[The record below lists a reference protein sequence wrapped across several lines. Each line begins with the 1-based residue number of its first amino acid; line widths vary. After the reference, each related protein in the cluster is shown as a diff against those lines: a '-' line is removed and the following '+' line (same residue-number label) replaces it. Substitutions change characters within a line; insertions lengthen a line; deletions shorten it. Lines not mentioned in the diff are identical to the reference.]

1 MSTIDPSQL
10 TAADLSNPAL
20 SAQDLADITAA
31 RPDLRPYVATHP
43 SLYPALGQWLAD
55 QGVVPAQPPAAE
67 EPAVSELE
75 APAEETGEQAEPFAG
90 GHEEAQPEAD
100 AAPTEAPVEQSAV
113 EEPHVET
120 PAEPEAAHVEPEAA
134 HVEPEAPV
142 SEAAEAHDD
151 NLEQAILEGAAQSE
165 APAGDEAAPA
175 LSTEEQVAQSPF
187 SNPPQVDAQPQGQPQ
202 FGAQPQQGQQAPFG
216 QQPGQPQYGTAPQ
229 QGQQAQQG
237 QPQFGAQPQQGQ
249 PQQPP
254 FGQPGQPQYGT
265 APQQGQQAQ
274 QGQPQFGAQSQQGQP
289 QQAPFGQPGQQGQ
302 PQFGAQPQQG
312 QQAPF
317 GQPGQQQYG
326 QPGYAPAGQSTGQQ
340 FGAAAQQFGAA
351 ANSAF
356 NQFQTAV
363 VAETGKVS
371 GRSVRATYSLIGI
384 AASAV
389 LILVSMFLPFVSAY
403 GYSASMFEAKG
414 GYSAFH
420 LIMLMAVVGLG
431 AAYWFT
437 NQKWAYLSA
446 GIGALVVALLGV
458 IQFIVAISNKYVDAG
473 FGAFMLLLFSLALGA
488 AGGLLL
494 MELKTGAVAPIN
506 NPNAFGGAFAGV
518 QMGQQQGQFGQQ
530 QGGFQAPQAGQ
541 QQFGQQQGG
550 FQAPQA
556 GQPQFGQQAQFG
568 QQQGQQPQLGDK
580 PYNPFGPQA

>member
-55 QGVVPAQPPAAE
+55 QGVVPAQPPAAV
-67 EPAVSELE
+67 EPAVSEFE

-90 GHEEAQPEAD
+90 AHEEAQAEAD
-100 AAPTEAPVEQSAV
+100 AAPAEAPVEQPAV
-113 EEPHVET
+113 EESRVEA
-120 PAEPEAAHVEPEAA
+120 PAEPEAPVVAA
-134 HVEPEAPV
+134 
-142 SEAAEAHDD
+142 SDD
-151 NLEQAILEGAAQSE
+151 NLEQAILDGAAQSE
-165 APAGDEAAPA
+165 APAGNEATPAP
-175 LSTEEQVAQSPF
+175 STEQQVAQSPF
-187 SNPPQVDAQPQGQPQ
+187 SNPPQADAQAQAQPQAD
-202 FGAQPQQGQQAPFG
+202 AQAQAQQAPF
-216 QQPGQPQYGTAPQ
+216 GQPQYGTAPQ
-229 QGQQAQQG
+229 QGQ
-237 QPQFGAQPQQGQ
+237 PQFGGQPQQGQ
-249 PQQPP
+249 R
-254 FGQPGQPQYGT
+254 
-265 APQQGQQAQ
+265 
-274 QGQPQFGAQSQQGQP
+274 
-289 QQAPFGQPGQQGQ
+289 APFGQP
-302 PQFGAQPQQG
+302 
-312 QQAPF
+312 
-317 GQPGQQQYG
+317 QPGQQQYG
-326 QPGYAPAGQSTGQQ
+326 QPGYAPAGPSAGQQ

-389 LILVSMFLPFVSAY
+389 LILVSMLLPYVTSEY
-403 GYSASMFEAKG
+403 GSASMFTAKG

-420 LIMLMAVVGLG
+420 LVLLMAVVGLG

-458 IQFIVAISNKYVDAG
+458 IQFFVAFSYDYIDAG
-473 FGAFMLLLFSLALGA
+473 FGAFMLGLFSIAIGV
-488 AGGLLL
+488 AGGFLL
-494 MELKTGAVAPIN
+494 MELKSGAVAPIN

-518 QMGQQQGQFGQQ
+518 QMGQQQG
-530 QGGFQAPQAGQ
+530 
-541 QQFGQQQGG
+541 QFGQQQGG

>member
-55 QGVVPAQPPAAE
+55 QGVVPAQPPAVE
-67 EPAVSELE
+67 ESVASEPE
-75 APAEETGEQAEPFAG
+75 APAEEASEQVESFAG
-90 GHEEAQPEAD
+90 VHEEVQPEAD
-100 AAPTEAPVEQSAV
+100 AAPAEAPVEQPAV
-113 EEPHVET
+113 EESHVET
-120 PAEPEAAHVEPEAA
+120 PAEPEVAHVEPEVAHVEPEVAHVEPEVA

-142 SEAAEAHDD
+142 SEAAEAHDE
-151 NLEQAILEGAAQSE
+151 NLEQAILEGTSQSE
-165 APAGDEAAPA
+165 APADGEAAPA

-187 SNPPQVDAQPQGQPQ
+187 SNPPQADAQQQGQPQ
-202 FGAQPQQGQQAPFG
+202 FGAQPQQAQQAPFG
-216 QQPGQPQYGTAPQ
+216 QQPGQPQYGTAP
-229 QGQQAQQG
+229 
-237 QPQFGAQPQQGQ
+237 
-249 PQQPP
+249 
-254 FGQPGQPQYGT
+254 
-265 APQQGQQAQ
+265 
-274 QGQPQFGAQSQQGQP
+274 QQGQP

-317 GQPGQQQYG
+317 GQPGQPQYG
-326 QPGYAPAGQSTGQQ
+326 QPGYAPASQSAGQQ

-389 LILVSMFLPFVSAY
+389 LILISMMLPYFSNDYA
-403 GYSASMFEAKG
+403 SASMFTVKG

-420 LIMLMAVVGLG
+420 LILLMAVVGLG
-431 AAYWFT
+431 VAYWFT

-446 GIGALVVALLGV
+446 GIGALVMALLGV
-458 IQFIVAISNKYVDAG
+458 IQFIVALSDQNEYARAS
-473 FGAFMLLLFSLALGA
+473 FGAYMLALFSIAIGV
-488 AGGLLL
+488 AGGFLL

-506 NPNAFGGAFAGV
+506 NPNAFGGAFAGA

-530 QGGFQAPQAGQ
+530 QGGFQAPQGGQ
-541 QQFGQQQGG
+541 PQFGQQQGG

>member
-55 QGVVPAQPPAAE
+55 QGVVPAQPPVAD
-67 EPAVSELE
+67 EPAVSESEVPAQE
-75 APAEETGEQAEPFAG
+75 AGEQAEPFAG
-90 GHEEAQPEAD
+90 VHEEAQPEAD
-100 AAPTEAPVEQSAV
+100 AAPTEAPVEQPAV
-113 EEPHVET
+113 EEPHVEA
-120 PAEPEAAHVEPEAA
+120 PAEPEIS

-142 SEAAEAHDD
+142 AEASDD
-151 NLEQAILEGAAQSE
+151 NLEQAILEGSAQSE
-165 APAGDEAAPA
+165 APAGDEATPA

-202 FGAQPQQGQQAPFG
+202 VGAQPQQGQQAPFG
-216 QQPGQPQYGTAPQ
+216 QPQVGAQLQQGQQAPFGQPQYGTAP
-229 QGQQAQQG
+229 
-237 QPQFGAQPQQGQ
+237 
-249 PQQPP
+249 
-254 FGQPGQPQYGT
+254 
-265 APQQGQQAQ
+265 
-274 QGQPQFGAQSQQGQP
+274 
-289 QQAPFGQPGQQGQ
+289 QQGQ

-317 GQPGQQQYG
+317 GQPGQQGQQQFGGRPQQGQQAPFGQPGQPGQQQFGGQSQQGQQAPFGQPGQQQFG
-326 QPGYAPAGQSTGQQ
+326 QPGYAPAGPSAGQQ

-389 LILVSMFLPFVSAY
+389 LILVSMLLPYLSNDY
-403 GYSASMFEAKG
+403 GSASMFTVKG

-431 AAYWFT
+431 VAYWFT

-446 GIGALVVALLGV
+446 GIGALVLALLGV
-458 IQFIVAISNKYVDAG
+458 IQFFVAVSYDYVDAG
-473 FGAFMLLLFSLALGA
+473 FGAYMLAIFSIALGV
-488 AGGLLL
+488 AGGFLL
-494 MELKTGAVAPIN
+494 MELKSGAVAPIN

-518 QMGQQQGQFGQQ
+518 QMGQQQG
-530 QGGFQAPQAGQ
+530 GFQAPQAGQ
-541 QQFGQQQGG
+541 PQFGQQQGG

-556 GQPQFGQQAQFG
+556 GQPQYGQQAQFG
-568 QQQGQQPQLGDK
+568 QPQPQRPQLGDK
-580 PYNPFGPQA
+580 PHNPFGPQA

>member
-55 QGVVPAQPPAAE
+55 QGVVPAQPPVAD
-67 EPAVSELE
+67 EPAVSESEVPAQE
-75 APAEETGEQAEPFAG
+75 AGEQAEPFAG
-90 GHEEAQPEAD
+90 VHEEAHTEAD
-100 AAPTEAPVEQSAV
+100 AAPTEAFVEQPAV
-113 EEPHVET
+113 EESHVEA
-120 PAEPEAAHVEPEAA
+120 PAESEVA

-142 SEAAEAHDD
+142 AEASDD
-151 NLEQAILEGAAQSE
+151 NLEQAILEGSAQSE
-165 APAGDEAAPA
+165 APAGDEATPAP
-175 LSTEEQVAQSPF
+175 STEEQVARSPF

-202 FGAQPQQGQQAPFG
+202 VGAQPQQGQQAPFG
-216 QQPGQPQYGTAPQ
+216 QPQV
-229 QGQQAQQG
+229 
-237 QPQFGAQPQQGQ
+237 
-249 PQQPP
+249 
-254 FGQPGQPQYGT
+254 
-265 APQQGQQAQ
+265 
-274 QGQPQFGAQSQQGQP
+274 
-289 QQAPFGQPGQQGQ
+289 
-302 PQFGAQPQQG
+302 GAQPQQG

-317 GQPGQQQYG
+317 GQPGQQGQQQFGGQPQQGQQAPFGQPGQPGQQQFGGQSQQGQQAPFGQPGQQQFG
-326 QPGYAPAGQSTGQQ
+326 QPGYAPAGPSAGQQ

-389 LILVSMFLPFVSAY
+389 LILVSMLLPYLSNDY
-403 GYSASMFEAKG
+403 GSASMFTVKG

-431 AAYWFT
+431 VAYWFT

-446 GIGALVVALLGV
+446 GIGALVLALLGV
-458 IQFIVAISNKYVDAG
+458 IQFFVAVSYDYVDAG
-473 FGAFMLLLFSLALGA
+473 FGAYMLAIFSIALGV
-488 AGGLLL
+488 AGGFLL
-494 MELKTGAVAPIN
+494 MELKSGAVAPIN

-518 QMGQQQGQFGQQ
+518 QMGQQQGGFQAPQAGQPQFGQQQGGFQAPQAGQPQFGQQ

-541 QQFGQQQGG
+541 QQFGQQ
-550 FQAPQA
+550 AP
-556 GQPQFGQQAQFG
+556 FG
-568 QQQGQQPQLGDK
+568 QQQGQQPQLSDK

>member
-67 EPAVSELE
+67 EPAVSEFE
-75 APAEETGEQAEPFAG
+75 APAEEAGEQAEPFAG
-90 GHEEAQPEAD
+90 AHEDAQTEAD
-100 AAPTEAPVEQSAV
+100 AAPAEAPAEQPAV
-113 EEPHVET
+113 EEPHVEA
-120 PAEPEAAHVEPEAA
+120 PAEPG
-134 HVEPEAPV
+134 APV
-142 SEAAEAHDD
+142 AEASDD
-151 NLEQAILEGAAQSE
+151 NLEQAILGGAAQSE
-165 APAGDEAAPA
+165 APAGDEATVAP
-175 LSTEEQVAQSPF
+175 STEEQVAQSPF
-187 SNPPQVDAQPQGQPQ
+187 SNPPQADAQAQAQPQV
-202 FGAQPQQGQQAPFG
+202 GAQPQAQQAPF
-216 QQPGQPQYGTAPQ
+216 GQPQYGTAP
-229 QGQQAQQG
+229 AQG
-237 QPQFGAQPQQGQ
+237 QPQFGGQ
-249 PQQPP
+249 PQ
-254 FGQPGQPQYGT
+254 PG
-265 APQQGQQAQ
+265 
-274 QGQPQFGAQSQQGQP
+274 
-289 QQAPFGQPGQQGQ
+289 QQAPFGQPQ
-302 PQFGAQPQQG
+302 PG

-317 GQPGQQQYG
+317 GQPQPGQQQYG
-326 QPGYAPAGQSTGQQ
+326 QPGYAPAGPSAGQQ

-389 LILVSMFLPFVSAY
+389 LILVSMLLPYVTSDY
-403 GYSASMFEAKG
+403 GSASMFTAKG

-420 LIMLMAVVGLG
+420 LVLLMAVVGLG
-431 AAYWFT
+431 VAYWFT

-446 GIGALVVALLGV
+446 GIGALVAALLGV
-458 IQFIVAISNKYVDAG
+458 IQFVVALNYYYIDAG
-473 FGAFMLLLFSLALGA
+473 FGAFMLGLFSIAIGV
-488 AGGLLL
+488 AGGFLL
-494 MELKTGAVAPIN
+494 MELKSGAVAPIN

-530 QGGFQAPQAGQ
+530 QGGFQV
-541 QQFGQQQGG
+541 
-550 FQAPQA
+550 PQA
-556 GQPQFGQQAQFG
+556 GQPQFFGQQAQFG
-568 QQQGQQPQLGDK
+568 QQQGQQPQLRDK

>member
-67 EPAVSELE
+67 EPAVSESE
-75 APAEETGEQAEPFAG
+75 APAEETSEQAEPFAG

-100 AAPTEAPVEQSAV
+100 AAPTEAPVEQPAV
-113 EEPHVET
+113 EEPHVEA
-120 PAEPEAAHVEPEAA
+120 PAEPEIS

-142 SEAAEAHDD
+142 AEASDD
-151 NLEQAILEGAAQSE
+151 NLEKAILEGTAQSE

-175 LSTEEQVAQSPF
+175 LSTEEQIAQSPF
-187 SNPPQVDAQPQGQPQ
+187 SNPPQADAQPQGEPQVDAQPQGQQAPFGQPQYGTAPAQGQQQ
-202 FGAQPQQGQQAPFG
+202 FGGQPQQGQQAPFG
-216 QQPGQPQYGTAPQ
+216 QSGQ
-229 QGQQAQQG
+229 QGQQ
-237 QPQFGAQPQQGQ
+237 QFGG
-249 PQQPP
+249 
-254 FGQPGQPQYGT
+254 
-265 APQQGQQAQ
+265 
-274 QGQPQFGAQSQQGQP
+274 
-289 QQAPFGQPGQQGQ
+289 
-302 PQFGAQPQQG
+302 QPQQG

-326 QPGYAPAGQSTGQQ
+326 QPGYAPAGPSAGQQ

-389 LILVSMFLPFVSAY
+389 LILVSMFLPYFSTSY
-403 GYSASMFEAKG
+403 GSMSMFTANR

-420 LIMLMAVVGLG
+420 LVMLMAVVGLG

-446 GIGALVVALLGV
+446 GIGALVMALLGV
-458 IQFIVAISNKYVDAG
+458 IQFIDAVSSDYFDAS
-473 FGAFMLLLFSLALGA
+473 FGAFMLGLFSVALGA
-488 AGGLLL
+488 AGGFLL

-530 QGGFQAPQAGQ
+530 QGGFQAPQGGQPQFGQ
-541 QQFGQQQGG
+541 QQGGFQAPQGGQPQFGQQQGG

-556 GQPQFGQQAQFG
+556 PQAGQPQFGQQGQFG
-568 QQQGQQPQLGDK
+568 QQQPQQPQLGDK

>member
-55 QGVVPAQPPAAE
+55 QGVVPAQPPAAQ
-67 EPAVSELE
+67 EPAVSQSE
-75 APAEETGEQAEPFAG
+75 APAEEAGEQAEPFAAA
-90 GHEEAQPEAD
+90 HEEAQPTAD
-100 AAPTEAPVEQSAV
+100 ATPAEAPVEQPAV
-113 EEPHVET
+113 EEPHVEA
-120 PAEPEAAHVEPEAA
+120 PAEPEIS

-142 SEAAEAHDD
+142 AEASDD
-151 NLEQAILEGAAQSE
+151 NLEKAILEGAVQSE
-165 APAGDEAAPA
+165 APAGDEATPAP
-175 LSTEEQVAQSPF
+175 STEEQIAQSPF
-187 SNPPQVDAQPQGQPQ
+187 SNPPQADAQPQGEPQADTQPQGQQAPFGQPQYGTAPAQGQPQ
-202 FGAQPQQGQQAPFG
+202 FGGQPQQGQQAPFG
-216 QQPGQPQYGTAPQ
+216 QSG
-229 QGQQAQQG
+229 QQG
-237 QPQFGAQPQQGQ
+237 QPQFGGQPQQGN
-249 PQQPP
+249 
-254 FGQPGQPQYGT
+254 
-265 APQQGQQAQ
+265 
-274 QGQPQFGAQSQQGQP
+274 
-289 QQAPFGQPGQQGQ
+289 QAPFGQPGQQGQ
-302 PQFGAQPQQG
+302 QQFGGQPQQG

-326 QPGYAPAGQSTGQQ
+326 QPGYAPAGPSAGQQ

-458 IQFIVAISNKYVDAG
+458 LQFIVAISNKYVDAS
-473 FGAFMLLLFSLALGA
+473 FGAYMLLLFSLALGA

-541 QQFGQQQGG
+541 PQFGQQQGG

-556 GQPQFGQQAQFG
+556 GQQQFGQQQGGFQAPQGGQQQFGQQAPFG

>member
-31 RPDLRPYVATHP
+31 RPDLRPYIATHP

-55 QGVVPAQPPAAE
+55 QGVVPAQPPVAD
-67 EPAVSELE
+67 EPAVSESEVPAQE
-75 APAEETGEQAEPFAG
+75 AGEQAEPFAG
-90 GHEEAQPEAD
+90 VHEEAQPEAD
-100 AAPTEAPVEQSAV
+100 AAPTEAPVEQPAV
-113 EEPHVET
+113 EEPHVEA
-120 PAEPEAAHVEPEAA
+120 PAEPEIS

-142 SEAAEAHDD
+142 AEASDD
-151 NLEQAILEGAAQSE
+151 NLEKAILEGAAQSE
-165 APAGDEAAPA
+165 APAADEAAPA
-175 LSTEEQVAQSPF
+175 PSTEEQVAQSPF
-187 SNPPQVDAQPQGQPQ
+187 SNPPQADAQLQGQPQ
-202 FGAQPQQGQQAPFG
+202 VGAQPQQAQQAPF
-216 QQPGQPQYGTAPQ
+216 GQPQYGTAPQ
-229 QGQQAQQG
+229 QGQ
-237 QPQFGAQPQQGQ
+237 PQFGAQPQRG
-249 PQQPP
+249 
-254 FGQPGQPQYGT
+254 
-265 APQQGQQAQ
+265 
-274 QGQPQFGAQSQQGQP
+274 

-302 PQFGAQPQQG
+302 QQFGGQPQQG

-317 GQPGQQQYG
+317 GQPGQQGQQQFGGQSQRGQQAPFGQPGQPQPGPQQYG
-326 QPGYAPAGQSTGQQ
+326 QPGYAPAGQSAGQQ

-458 IQFIVAISNKYVDAG
+458 IQFIVAISNKYVDAS

-506 NPNAFGGAFAGV
+506 NPNAFGGAFAGA
-518 QMGQQQGQFGQQ
+518 QFGQQQGGFQAPQGGQPQFGQQ

-541 QQFGQQQGG
+541 QQFGQQ
-550 FQAPQA
+550 AP
-556 GQPQFGQQAQFG
+556 FG

>member
-55 QGVVPAQPPAAE
+55 QGVVPAQPPAVE
-67 EPAVSELE
+67 ESVVSESE
-75 APAEETGEQAEPFAG
+75 APAEETSEQAEPFAG

-100 AAPTEAPVEQSAV
+100 AAPTEAPVEQPAV
-113 EEPHVET
+113 EESHAEA

-237 QPQFGAQPQQGQ
+237 QPQFGAQ
-249 PQQPP
+249 
-254 FGQPGQPQYGT
+254 
-265 APQQGQQAQ
+265 
-274 QGQPQFGAQSQQGQP
+274 SQQGQP

-312 QQAPF
+312 QQVPF

-389 LILVSMFLPFVSAY
+389 LIFVSMLLPYVGNAY
-403 GYSASMFEAKG
+403 GSASLFSWSG
-414 GYSAFH
+414 GYAAFH
-420 LIMLMAVVGLG
+420 LVMLLAVVGLG
-431 AAYWFT
+431 VAYWFT

-446 GIGALVVALLGV
+446 GIGALVMALLGV
-458 IQFIVAISNKYVDAG
+458 IQFIRALSIEYVNAS
-473 FGAFMLLLFSLALGA
+473 FGAYMLVLFSIAIGV
-488 AGGLLL
+488 AGGFLL

>member
-67 EPAVSELE
+67 EPVAAESE
-75 APAEETGEQAEPFAG
+75 APAEESADQGEPFG
-90 GHEEAQPEAD
+90 GAHEDAQPEAD
-100 AAPTEAPVEQSAV
+100 AAPTEAADEQPAF
-113 EEPHVET
+113 EEPSVEA
-120 PAEPEAAHVEPEAA
+120 PAEHEAA

-151 NLEQAILEGAAQSE
+151 NLEQAILEGVSQPE
-165 APAGDEAAPA
+165 APADGGASPA

-187 SNPPQVDAQPQGQPQ
+187 SNPPHSD
-202 FGAQPQQGQQAPFG
+202 AQPQQGQQAPFG
-216 QQPGQPQYGTAPQ
+216 QPGQP
-229 QGQQAQQG
+229 
-237 QPQFGAQPQQGQ
+237 
-249 PQQPP
+249 
-254 FGQPGQPQYGT
+254 
-265 APQQGQQAQ
+265 
-274 QGQPQFGAQSQQGQP
+274 
-289 QQAPFGQPGQQGQ
+289 GQ

-317 GQPGQQQYG
+317 GQPGQQQFG
-326 QPGYAPAGQSTGQQ
+326 QPGYAPAGPSAGQQ
-340 FGAAAQQFGAA
+340 FSAA
-351 ANSAF
+351 ANTAF
-356 NQFQTAV
+356 SQFQSAV

-389 LILVSMFLPFVSAY
+389 LILVSMFLPYFSNAY
-403 GYSASMFEAKG
+403 GSASMFDWMG

-431 AAYWFT
+431 VAYWFT

-446 GIGALVVALLGV
+446 GIGALVMALLGV
-458 IQFIVAISNKYVDAG
+458 IQFIRALTNDYFDAG
-473 FGAFMLLLFSLALGA
+473 FGAYMLALFSIAIGV
-488 AGGLLL
+488 AGGFLL
-494 MELKTGAVAPIN
+494 MELKNGAVAPIH
-506 NPNAFGGAFAGV
+506 NPNAFGGAFAGAP
-518 QMGQQQGQFGQQ
+518 MGQQQGQFGQQ

-541 QQFGQQQGG
+541 PQFGQQQGG
-550 FQAPQA
+550 FQAPQG
-556 GQPQFGQQAQFG
+556 GQGQFGQQPG
-568 QQQGQQPQLGDK
+568 QQLQLGDK
-580 PYNPFGPQA
+580 PHNPFGSQS

>member
-20 SAQDLADITAA
+20 TAQDLADITAA

-67 EPAVSELE
+67 EPAISEPE
-75 APAEETGEQAEPFAG
+75 APAEDAGEQAEPFAG
-90 GHEEAQPEAD
+90 VHEEAQHEAD
-100 AAPTEAPVEQSAV
+100 AAPAEAPVEQPVV
-113 EEPHVET
+113 EEAHVEA
-120 PAEPEAAHVEPEAA
+120 PAEPEVA

-142 SEAAEAHDD
+142 AEASDD
-151 NLEQAILEGAAQSE
+151 NLEQAILEGAAQSD
-165 APAGDEAAPA
+165 ASAGDEATPAP
-175 LSTEEQVAQSPF
+175 STEEQVAQSPF
-187 SNPPQVDAQPQGQPQ
+187 SNPPQADAQPQGQPQ
-202 FGAQPQQGQQAPFG
+202 VGAQPQQGQQA
-216 QQPGQPQYGTAPQ
+216 
-229 QGQQAQQG
+229 
-237 QPQFGAQPQQGQ
+237 
-249 PQQPP
+249 P

-265 APQQGQQAQ
+265 APQQGQQ
-274 QGQPQFGAQSQQGQP
+274 GQPQFGAQPQQGQRP

-302 PQFGAQPQQG
+302 QQFGGQPQQG
-312 QQAPF
+312 QQPQQAPF

-389 LILVSMFLPFVSAY
+389 LIFISMLLPFVSAY
-403 GYSASMFEAKG
+403 GYSVSLFGAGGLYAS
-414 GYSAFH
+414 FH
-420 LIMLMAVVGLG
+420 LILLLAVVGLG

-446 GIGALVVALLGV
+446 GIGALVVALLG
-458 IQFIVAISNKYVDAG
+458 IIKFFNVAFNDFVSPSI
-473 FGAFMLLLFSLALGA
+473 GAFMLGLVSIGLGA

-494 MELKTGAVAPIN
+494 MELKAGAVAPIN

-541 QQFGQQQGG
+541 PQFGQQQGGFQAPQAGQQQFGQQQGG

-556 GQPQFGQQAQFG
+556 GQQQFGQQAQFG
-568 QQQGQQPQLGDK
+568 QQQGQQQPQLGDK

>member
-1 MSTIDPSQL
+1 MSTIDPSQI

-67 EPAVSELE
+67 EPAVSEPE

-90 GHEEAQPEAD
+90 VHEEAQPEAD
-100 AAPTEAPVEQSAV
+100 AAPAEAPVEQPVA
-113 EEPHVET
+113 EEPHVEA

-216 QQPGQPQYGTAPQ
+216 Q
-229 QGQQAQQG
+229 
-237 QPQFGAQPQQGQ
+237 
-249 PQQPP
+249 
-254 FGQPGQPQYGT
+254 QPGQPQYGT

-568 QQQGQQPQLGDK
+568 QQQGRQPQLGDK

>member
-55 QGVVPAQPPAAE
+55 QGVVPAQPPVAD
-67 EPAVSELE
+67 EPAVSESE
-75 APAEETGEQAEPFAG
+75 APAEEAGEQAEPFVAA
-90 GHEEAQPEAD
+90 HEEAQPEAD
-100 AAPTEAPVEQSAV
+100 AAPVEAPVEQPAV
-113 EEPHVET
+113 EEPHVEA
-120 PAEPEAAHVEPEAA
+120 PAEPEIS

-142 SEAAEAHDD
+142 AEASDD
-151 NLEQAILEGAAQSE
+151 NLEKAILEGAAQSE
-165 APAGDEAAPA
+165 APAADEATPAP
-175 LSTEEQVAQSPF
+175 STEEQVAQSPF
-187 SNPPQVDAQPQGQPQ
+187 SNPPQADAQSQGQPQVGAQPQGQQAPFGQPQ
-202 FGAQPQQGQQAPFG
+202 VGAQPQQGQQAPFG
-216 QQPGQPQYGTAPQ
+216 QPQYGTAP
-229 QGQQAQQG
+229 QQG
-237 QPQFGAQPQQGQ
+237 QPQFGAQPQRG
-249 PQQPP
+249 
-254 FGQPGQPQYGT
+254 
-265 APQQGQQAQ
+265 
-274 QGQPQFGAQSQQGQP
+274 

-302 PQFGAQPQQG
+302 QQFGGQPQRGQQAPFGQPGQQGQQQFGGQPQQG
-312 QQAPF
+312 QQNPF
-317 GQPGQQQYG
+317 GQPGQPQPGQQQYG
-326 QPGYAPAGQSTGQQ
+326 QPGYAPAGQSAGQQ

-458 IQFIVAISNKYVDAG
+458 IQFIVAISNKYVDAS

-506 NPNAFGGAFAGV
+506 NPNAFGGAFAGA
-518 QMGQQQGQFGQQ
+518 QFGQQQGGFQAPQAGQPQFGQQ

-541 QQFGQQQGG
+541 QQFGQQ
-550 FQAPQA
+550 AP
-556 GQPQFGQQAQFG
+556 FG
-568 QQQGQQPQLGDK
+568 QQQGQQPQLSDK

>member
-20 SAQDLADITAA
+20 TAQDLADITAA

-55 QGVVPAQPPAAE
+55 QGVVPAQPPAAQ
-67 EPAVSELE
+67 EPAVSQSE
-75 APAEETGEQAEPFAG
+75 APAEEAGEQAEPFAAA
-90 GHEEAQPEAD
+90 HEEAQTQAD
-100 AAPTEAPVEQSAV
+100 AAPAEAPVEQPAV
-113 EEPHVET
+113 EEPHVEA
-120 PAEPEAAHVEPEAA
+120 PAEPEIS

-142 SEAAEAHDD
+142 AEASDD
-151 NLEQAILEGAAQSE
+151 NLEKAILEGTAQSE
-165 APAGDEAAPA
+165 APAGDEATPAP
-175 LSTEEQVAQSPF
+175 STEEQIAQSPF
-187 SNPPQVDAQPQGQPQ
+187 SNPPQADAQPQGQPQ
-202 FGAQPQQGQQAPFG
+202 FGGQPQQGQQAPF
-216 QQPGQPQYGTAPQ
+216 GQPQYGTAPQ
-229 QGQQAQQG
+229 QGQ
-237 QPQFGAQPQQGQ
+237 PQFGGQPQQGQ
-249 PQQPP
+249 R
-254 FGQPGQPQYGT
+254 
-265 APQQGQQAQ
+265 
-274 QGQPQFGAQSQQGQP
+274 
-289 QQAPFGQPGQQGQ
+289 APFGQPGQQQFGGQQQGQQAPFGQPQPGQPQPGQQAPFGQRGQQGQ
-302 PQFGAQPQQG
+302 PQFGGQPQQG

-326 QPGYAPAGQSTGQQ
+326 QPGYAPTGPSAGQQ

-458 IQFIVAISNKYVDAG
+458 IQFIVAISNKYVDAS
-473 FGAFMLLLFSLALGA
+473 FGAYMLLLFSLALGA
-488 AGGLLL
+488 AGGFLL
-494 MELKTGAVAPIN
+494 MELKSGAVAPIN

-530 QGGFQAPQAGQ
+530 QGGFRAPQAGQ
-541 QQFGQQQGG
+541 PQYGQQQGG
-550 FQAPQA
+550 FRAPQAGQPQYGQQQGGFQAPQAPQA

>member
-55 QGVVPAQPPAAE
+55 QGVVPAQPPVAD
-67 EPAVSELE
+67 EPAVSESEVPAQE
-75 APAEETGEQAEPFAG
+75 AGEQAEPFAG
-90 GHEEAQPEAD
+90 VHEEAHTEAD
-100 AAPTEAPVEQSAV
+100 AAPTEAFVEQPAV
-113 EEPHVET
+113 EESHVEA
-120 PAEPEAAHVEPEAA
+120 PAESEVA

-142 SEAAEAHDD
+142 AEASDD
-151 NLEQAILEGAAQSE
+151 NLEQAILEGSAQSE
-165 APAGDEAAPA
+165 APAGDEATPAP
-175 LSTEEQVAQSPF
+175 STEEQVARSPF

-202 FGAQPQQGQQAPFG
+202 V
-216 QQPGQPQYGTAPQ
+216 
-229 QGQQAQQG
+229 
-237 QPQFGAQPQQGQ
+237 
-249 PQQPP
+249 
-254 FGQPGQPQYGT
+254 
-265 APQQGQQAQ
+265 
-274 QGQPQFGAQSQQGQP
+274 
-289 QQAPFGQPGQQGQ
+289 
-302 PQFGAQPQQG
+302 GAQPQQG

-317 GQPGQQQYG
+317 GQPQVGAQLQQGQQAPFGQPQYGTAPQQGQPQFGAQPQRGQQAPFGQPGQQGQQQFGGRPQQGQQAPFGQPGQPGQQQFGGQSQQGQQAPFGQPGQQQFG
-326 QPGYAPAGQSTGQQ
+326 QPGYAPAGPSAGQQ

-389 LILVSMFLPFVSAY
+389 LILVSMLLPYLSNDY
-403 GYSASMFEAKG
+403 GSASMFTVKG

-431 AAYWFT
+431 VAYWFT

-446 GIGALVVALLGV
+446 GIGALVLALLGV
-458 IQFIVAISNKYVDAG
+458 IQFFVAVSYDYVDAG
-473 FGAFMLLLFSLALGA
+473 FGAYMLAIFSIALGV
-488 AGGLLL
+488 AGGFLL
-494 MELKTGAVAPIN
+494 MELKSGAVAPIN

-518 QMGQQQGQFGQQ
+518 QMGQQQG
-530 QGGFQAPQAGQ
+530 GFQAPQGGQ
-541 QQFGQQQGG
+541 PQFGQQQGG

-556 GQPQFGQQAQFG
+556 GQPQYGQQAQFG
-568 QQQGQQPQLGDK
+568 QPQPQRPQLGDK

>member
-67 EPAVSELE
+67 EPAVSEPE
-75 APAEETGEQAEPFAG
+75 APAEEAGEQVESFAG
-90 GHEEAQPEAD
+90 GYEEAQPEAD
-100 AAPTEAPVEQSAV
+100 AAPAPVEQPAV
-113 EEPHVET
+113 EEAHVET
-120 PAEPEAAHVEPEAA
+120 PTELEVA

-151 NLEQAILEGAAQSE
+151 NLEQAILEGAEQSE
-165 APAGDEAAPA
+165 APEGDEATPA

-187 SNPPQVDAQPQGQPQ
+187 SNPPQADAQ
-202 FGAQPQQGQQAPFG
+202 
-216 QQPGQPQYGTAPQ
+216 
-229 QGQQAQQG
+229 QQG
-237 QPQFGAQPQQGQ
+237 QPQVGV
-249 PQQPP
+249 
-254 FGQPGQPQYGT
+254 
-265 APQQGQQAQ
+265 
-274 QGQPQFGAQSQQGQP
+274 QPQFGG
-289 QQAPFGQPGQQGQ
+289 
-302 PQFGAQPQQG
+302 QPQQG

-317 GQPGQQQYG
+317 GQPGQPQYG
-326 QPGYAPAGQSTGQQ
+326 QPGYAPVGQSTGQQ

-389 LILVSMFLPFVSAY
+389 LIFISMLLPYVGNAY
-403 GYSASMFEAKG
+403 GSASLFSWSG

-420 LIMLMAVVGLG
+420 LVMLLAVVGLG
-431 AAYWFT
+431 IAYWFT

-446 GIGALVVALLGV
+446 GIGALVMALLGV
-458 IQFIVAISNKYVDAG
+458 IQFIRALSVEYVNASFGAYMLVLFSVAIGV
-473 FGAFMLLLFSLALGA
+473 
-488 AGGLLL
+488 AGGFLL

-541 QQFGQQQGG
+541 PQYGQQQGG

-556 GQPQFGQQAQFG
+556 GQPQFGQQQGGFQAPQGSQGQFG
-568 QQQGQQPQLGDK
+568 QQPGQQPQLGDK

>member
-67 EPAVSELE
+67 EPVAAESE
-75 APAEETGEQAEPFAG
+75 APAEESADQGEPFG
-90 GHEEAQPEAD
+90 GAHEDAQPEAD
-100 AAPTEAPVEQSAV
+100 AAPTEAADEQPAF
-113 EEPHVET
+113 EEPAFEESSVEA
-120 PAEPEAAHVEPEAA
+120 PAEHEAA

-151 NLEQAILEGAAQSE
+151 NLEQAILEGASQPE
-165 APAGDEAAPA
+165 APADGGASPA

-187 SNPPQVDAQPQGQPQ
+187 SNPPHSD
-202 FGAQPQQGQQAPFG
+202 AQPQQGQQAPFG
-216 QQPGQPQYGTAPQ
+216 QPGQP
-229 QGQQAQQG
+229 
-237 QPQFGAQPQQGQ
+237 
-249 PQQPP
+249 
-254 FGQPGQPQYGT
+254 
-265 APQQGQQAQ
+265 
-274 QGQPQFGAQSQQGQP
+274 
-289 QQAPFGQPGQQGQ
+289 GQ

-317 GQPGQQQYG
+317 GQPGQQQFG
-326 QPGYAPAGQSTGQQ
+326 QPGYAPAGPSAGQQ
-340 FGAAAQQFGAA
+340 FSAA
-351 ANSAF
+351 ANTAF
-356 NQFQTAV
+356 SQFQSAV

-389 LILVSMFLPFVSAY
+389 LILISMMLPYFSNDY
-403 GYSASMFEAKG
+403 GSASMFTAKG

-420 LIMLMAVVGLG
+420 LILLMAVVGLG

-446 GIGALVVALLGV
+446 GIGALVMALLGV
-458 IQFIVAISNKYVDAG
+458 IQFIVALSDQNQYIDAG
-473 FGAFMLLLFSLALGA
+473 FGAYMLAVFSVLIGV
-488 AGGLLL
+488 AGGFLL
-494 MELKTGAVAPIN
+494 MELKNGAVAPIH
-506 NPNAFGGAFAGV
+506 NPNAFGGAFAGAP
-518 QMGQQQGQFGQQ
+518 MGQQQGQFGQQ

-541 QQFGQQQGG
+541 PQFGQQQGG
-550 FQAPQA
+550 FQAPQG
-556 GQPQFGQQAQFG
+556 GQGQY
-568 QQQGQQPQLGDK
+568 GQQPGQQLQLGDK
-580 PYNPFGPQA
+580 PHNPFGSQS

>member
-55 QGVVPAQPPAAE
+55 QGVVPAQPPVAD
-67 EPAVSELE
+67 EPAVSESEVPAQE
-75 APAEETGEQAEPFAG
+75 AGEQAEPFAG
-90 GHEEAQPEAD
+90 VHEEAHTEAD
-100 AAPTEAPVEQSAV
+100 AAPTEAFVEQPAV
-113 EEPHVET
+113 EESHVEA
-120 PAEPEAAHVEPEAA
+120 PAESEVA

-142 SEAAEAHDD
+142 AEASDD
-151 NLEQAILEGAAQSE
+151 NLEQAILEGSAQSE
-165 APAGDEAAPA
+165 APAGDEATPA
-175 LSTEEQVAQSPF
+175 LSTEEQVARSPF
-187 SNPPQVDAQPQGQPQ
+187 SNPPQADAQPQGQPQ
-202 FGAQPQQGQQAPFG
+202 VGAQPQQGQQAPFG
-216 QQPGQPQYGTAPQ
+216 QPQVGAQLQQGQQAPFGQPQYGTAP
-229 QGQQAQQG
+229 
-237 QPQFGAQPQQGQ
+237 
-249 PQQPP
+249 
-254 FGQPGQPQYGT
+254 
-265 APQQGQQAQ
+265 
-274 QGQPQFGAQSQQGQP
+274 
-289 QQAPFGQPGQQGQ
+289 QQGQ

-317 GQPGQQQYG
+317 GQPGQQGQQQFGGQPQQGQQAPFGQPGQPGQQQFGGQSQQGQQAPFGQPGQQQFG
-326 QPGYAPAGQSTGQQ
+326 QPGYAPAGPSAGQQ

-389 LILVSMFLPFVSAY
+389 LILVSMLLPYLSNDY
-403 GYSASMFEAKG
+403 GSASMFTVKG

-431 AAYWFT
+431 VAYWFT

-446 GIGALVVALLGV
+446 GIGALVLALLGV
-458 IQFIVAISNKYVDAG
+458 IQFFVAVSYDYVDAG
-473 FGAFMLLLFSLALGA
+473 FGAYMLAIFSIALGV
-488 AGGLLL
+488 AGGFLL
-494 MELKTGAVAPIN
+494 MELKSGAVAPIN

-518 QMGQQQGQFGQQ
+518 QMGQQQGGFQAPQGGQPQFGQQ
-530 QGGFQAPQAGQ
+530 QGGFQAPQAAQ
-541 QQFGQQQGG
+541 S
-550 FQAPQA
+550 
-556 GQPQFGQQAQFG
+556 QFGQQAQFG
-568 QQQGQQPQLGDK
+568 QQQGQQPQLADK

>member
-55 QGVVPAQPPAAE
+55 QGVVPAQPPVAD
-67 EPAVSELE
+67 EPAVSESEVPAQE
-75 APAEETGEQAEPFAG
+75 AGEQAEPFAG
-90 GHEEAQPEAD
+90 VHEEAQPEAD
-100 AAPTEAPVEQSAV
+100 AAPTEAPVEQPAV
-113 EEPHVET
+113 EEPHVEA
-120 PAEPEAAHVEPEAA
+120 PAEPEIS

-142 SEAAEAHDD
+142 AEASDD
-151 NLEQAILEGAAQSE
+151 NLEKAILEGAAQSE
-165 APAGDEAAPA
+165 APAADEAAPA
-175 LSTEEQVAQSPF
+175 PSTEEQVARSPF
-187 SNPPQVDAQPQGQPQ
+187 SNPPQADAQSQGQPQ
-202 FGAQPQQGQQAPFG
+202 VGAQPQGQQAPF
-216 QQPGQPQYGTAPQ
+216 GQPQYGTAPQ
-229 QGQQAQQG
+229 QGQ
-237 QPQFGAQPQQGQ
+237 PQFGAQPQRG
-249 PQQPP
+249 
-254 FGQPGQPQYGT
+254 
-265 APQQGQQAQ
+265 
-274 QGQPQFGAQSQQGQP
+274 

-302 PQFGAQPQQG
+302 QQFGGQPQRGQQAPFGQPGQQGQQQFGGQPQQG

-326 QPGYAPAGQSTGQQ
+326 QPGYAPAGQSAGQQ

-458 IQFIVAISNKYVDAG
+458 IQFIVAISNKYVDAS

-488 AGGLLL
+488 AGGFLL

-506 NPNAFGGAFAGV
+506 NPNAFGGAFAGA
-518 QMGQQQGQFGQQ
+518 QFGQQQGGFQAPQGGQPQFGQQ

-541 QQFGQQQGG
+541 QQFGQQ
-550 FQAPQA
+550 AP
-556 GQPQFGQQAQFG
+556 FG

>member
-55 QGVVPAQPPAAE
+55 QGVVPAQPPVAD
-67 EPAVSELE
+67 EPAVSESEVPAQE
-75 APAEETGEQAEPFAG
+75 AGEQAEPFAG
-90 GHEEAQPEAD
+90 VHEEAQPEAD
-100 AAPTEAPVEQSAV
+100 AAPTEAPVEQPAV
-113 EEPHVET
+113 EEPHVEA
-120 PAEPEAAHVEPEAA
+120 PAEPEIS

-142 SEAAEAHDD
+142 AEASDD
-151 NLEQAILEGAAQSE
+151 NLEKAILEGAAQSE
-165 APAGDEAAPA
+165 APAADEAAPA
-175 LSTEEQVAQSPF
+175 PSTEEQVAQSPF
-187 SNPPQVDAQPQGQPQ
+187 SNPPQADAQSQGQPQ
-202 FGAQPQQGQQAPFG
+202 VGAQPQGQQAPF
-216 QQPGQPQYGTAPQ
+216 GQPQYGTAPQ
-229 QGQQAQQG
+229 QGQ
-237 QPQFGAQPQQGQ
+237 PQFGAQPQRG
-249 PQQPP
+249 
-254 FGQPGQPQYGT
+254 
-265 APQQGQQAQ
+265 
-274 QGQPQFGAQSQQGQP
+274 

-302 PQFGAQPQQG
+302 QQFGGQPQRGQQAPFGQPGQQGQQQFGGQPQQG

-326 QPGYAPAGQSTGQQ
+326 QPGYAPAGQSAGQQ

-458 IQFIVAISNKYVDAG
+458 IQFIVAISNKYVDAS

-506 NPNAFGGAFAGV
+506 NPNAFGGAFAGA
-518 QMGQQQGQFGQQ
+518 QFGQQQGGFQAPQGGQPQFGQQ

-541 QQFGQQQGG
+541 QQFGQQ
-550 FQAPQA
+550 AP
-556 GQPQFGQQAQFG
+556 FG

>member
-55 QGVVPAQPPAAE
+55 QGVVPAQPPAVE
-67 EPAVSELE
+67 ESVVSEPE
-75 APAEETGEQAEPFAG
+75 APAEETSEQAEPFAG

-100 AAPTEAPVEQSAV
+100 AAPTEAPVEQPAV
-113 EEPHVET
+113 EEPHVEA
-120 PAEPEAAHVEPEAA
+120 PAEPEIS

-142 SEAAEAHDD
+142 AEASDD
-151 NLEQAILEGAAQSE
+151 NLEKAILEGAAQSE

-175 LSTEEQVAQSPF
+175 LSTEEQIAQSPF
-187 SNPPQVDAQPQGQPQ
+187 SNPPQADAQPQGEPQ
-202 FGAQPQQGQQAPFG
+202 VDAQP
-216 QQPGQPQYGTAPQ
+216 
-229 QGQQAQQG
+229 
-237 QPQFGAQPQQGQ
+237 
-249 PQQPP
+249 
-254 FGQPGQPQYGT
+254 
-265 APQQGQQAQ
+265 
-274 QGQPQFGAQSQQGQP
+274 
-289 QQAPFGQPGQQGQ
+289 
-302 PQFGAQPQQG
+302 QG

-389 LILVSMFLPFVSAY
+389 LILVSMLLPYVGNAY
-403 GYSASMFEAKG
+403 GSASLFSWSG
-414 GYSAFH
+414 GYAAFH
-420 LIMLMAVVGLG
+420 LVMLLAVVGLG
-431 AAYWFT
+431 VAYWFT

-446 GIGALVVALLGV
+446 GIGALVMALLGV
-458 IQFIVAISNKYVDAG
+458 IQFIRALSIEYVNAS
-473 FGAFMLLLFSLALGA
+473 FGAYMLVLFSIAIGV
-488 AGGLLL
+488 AGGFLL

>member
-55 QGVVPAQPPAAE
+55 QGVVPAQPPVAD
-67 EPAVSELE
+67 EPAVSESEVPAQE
-75 APAEETGEQAEPFAG
+75 AGEQAEPFAG
-90 GHEEAQPEAD
+90 VHEEAQPEAD
-100 AAPTEAPVEQSAV
+100 AAPTEAPVEQPAV
-113 EEPHVET
+113 EEPHVEA
-120 PAEPEAAHVEPEAA
+120 PAEPEIS

-142 SEAAEAHDD
+142 AEASDD
-151 NLEQAILEGAAQSE
+151 NLEKAILEGAAQSE
-165 APAGDEAAPA
+165 APAADEAAPA
-175 LSTEEQVAQSPF
+175 PSTEEQVAQSPF
-187 SNPPQVDAQPQGQPQ
+187 SNPPQADAQSQGQPQVGAQPQGQQAPFGQPQ
-202 FGAQPQQGQQAPFG
+202 VGAQPQQGQQAPFG
-216 QQPGQPQYGTAPQ
+216 QPQYGTAP
-229 QGQQAQQG
+229 QQG
-237 QPQFGAQPQQGQ
+237 QPQFGAQPQRG
-249 PQQPP
+249 
-254 FGQPGQPQYGT
+254 
-265 APQQGQQAQ
+265 
-274 QGQPQFGAQSQQGQP
+274 

-302 PQFGAQPQQG
+302 QQFGGQPQQG
-312 QQAPF
+312 QQNPF
-317 GQPGQQQYG
+317 GQPGQPQPGQQQYG
-326 QPGYAPAGQSTGQQ
+326 QPGYAPAGQSAGQQ

-458 IQFIVAISNKYVDAG
+458 IQFIVAISNKYVDAS

-506 NPNAFGGAFAGV
+506 NPNAFGGAFAG
-518 QMGQQQGQFGQQ
+518 
-530 QGGFQAPQAGQ
+530 A
-541 QQFGQQQGG
+541 QFGQQQGG

-556 GQPQFGQQAQFG
+556 GQPQFGQQAPFG

>member
-67 EPAVSELE
+67 EPVAAESE
-75 APAEETGEQAEPFAG
+75 ASAEESADQGEPFG
-90 GHEEAQPEAD
+90 GAHEDAQPEAD
-100 AAPTEAPVEQSAV
+100 AAPTEAADEQPAF
-113 EEPHVET
+113 EEPAFEESSVEA
-120 PAEPEAAHVEPEAA
+120 PAEHEAA

-151 NLEQAILEGAAQSE
+151 NLEQAILEGASQPE
-165 APAGDEAAPA
+165 APADGGASPA

-187 SNPPQVDAQPQGQPQ
+187 SNPPHSD
-202 FGAQPQQGQQAPFG
+202 AQPQQGQQAPFG
-216 QQPGQPQYGTAPQ
+216 QPGQP
-229 QGQQAQQG
+229 
-237 QPQFGAQPQQGQ
+237 
-249 PQQPP
+249 
-254 FGQPGQPQYGT
+254 
-265 APQQGQQAQ
+265 
-274 QGQPQFGAQSQQGQP
+274 
-289 QQAPFGQPGQQGQ
+289 GQ

-317 GQPGQQQYG
+317 GQPGQQQFG
-326 QPGYAPAGQSTGQQ
+326 QPGYAPAGPSAGQQ
-340 FGAAAQQFGAA
+340 FSAA
-351 ANSAF
+351 ANTAF
-356 NQFQTAV
+356 SQFQSAV

-389 LILVSMFLPFVSAY
+389 LILISMMLPYFSNDY
-403 GYSASMFEAKG
+403 GSASMFTAKG

-420 LIMLMAVVGLG
+420 LILLMAVVGLG

-446 GIGALVVALLGV
+446 GIGALVMALLGV
-458 IQFIVAISNKYVDAG
+458 IQFIVALSDQNQYIDAG
-473 FGAFMLLLFSLALGA
+473 FGAYMLAVFSVLIGV
-488 AGGLLL
+488 AGGFLL
-494 MELKTGAVAPIN
+494 MELKNGAVAPIH
-506 NPNAFGGAFAGV
+506 NPNAFGGAFAGAP
-518 QMGQQQGQFGQQ
+518 MGQQQGQFGQQ

-541 QQFGQQQGG
+541 PQFGQQQGG
-550 FQAPQA
+550 FQAPQG
-556 GQPQFGQQAQFG
+556 GQGQY
-568 QQQGQQPQLGDK
+568 GQQPGQQLQLGDK
-580 PYNPFGPQA
+580 PHNPFGSQS